1 MILGTN
7 MIPRAQYGNLF
18 GVLGRIGPNGLNTVF
33 LKDLCFFYT
42 KEDIPPGYD
51 RRELPFF
58 SPEANSYIDRMT
70 HHIGFQIER
79 PWPKY
84 DQDGRD
90 VEPVVA
96 NFDL

>member
-1 MILGTN
+1 M
-7 MIPRAQYGNLF
+7 
-18 GVLGRIGPNGLNTVF
+18 F
-33 LKDLCFFYT
+33 LEDLRVFYT
-42 KEDIPPGYD
+42 KEDIPPGYG

-79 PWPKY
+79 PWPKD

-96 NFDL
+96 TFDL